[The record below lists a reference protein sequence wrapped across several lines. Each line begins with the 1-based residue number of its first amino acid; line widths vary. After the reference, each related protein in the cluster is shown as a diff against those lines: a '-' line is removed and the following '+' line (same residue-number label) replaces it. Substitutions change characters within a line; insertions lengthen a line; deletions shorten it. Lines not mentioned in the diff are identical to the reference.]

1 MIDLTLDPVSS
12 VPATKAFVT
21 GSLKVNTCSKPP
33 PTSVLAPPPLNVLSM
48 VSCLK
53 NLSENSFVLLKVQVI
68 LLLGEFVNI
77 LNSKFNS
84 FTSLSGRFC
93 KATPETSSTVVPP
106 NSTFLNVKGVLL
118 LAAVGTSL
126 RTKWVVSSAGILAIK
141 EPAGIPAPLTAN
153 PTTILELASCA
164 TIFLAASLP
173 VWVTSHVESIKLT
186 DSLAVSVSLDD
197 FNLDTLI
204 VVELLLIEL
213 LEVKEFDNKV
223 GDIGSTV

>member
-1 MIDLTLDPVSS
+1 M
-12 VPATKAFVT
+12 T
-21 GSLKVNTCSKPP
+21 GSLKVKNCSKPP
-33 PTSVLAPPPLNVLSM
+33 PTSVLKPPLLNVLSI

-106 NSTFLNVKGVLL
+106 NSTFLNIKVVLL
-118 LAAVGTSL
+118 LAKVGTSL
-126 RTKWVVSSAGILAIK
+126 RTKWVVSVTLAIK
-141 EPAGIPAPLTAN
+141 EPAGIPGPLTAN

-164 TIFLAASLP
+164 IIFLAASLP